1 METPA
6 VRKPL
11 PQWSRLLILMVSL
24 MFAGSIYGIVSGAM
38 TFKATFEHSQEA
50 PYIKKVAS
58 GIAGFP
64 DPLPAGYEYVFGADL
79 DLFWSTNLRFV
90 GVDYAATEPGTAS
103 EAKKR
108 DKDGKEEKD
117 RVEKKV
123 EVKGK
128 QQILFFSCKGK
139 GETDELLDSAYR
151 IGLNTHGFSGKFI
164 KLVSRGSWT
173 FQGATMPYIVG
184 EVEDPKDEKHM
195 GLVAC
200 MILPEKEK
208 ILLLYAVQLDD
219 EKKFDINV
227 CMNLLKEMSGF

>member
-1 METPA
+1 METQA

-38 TFKATFEHSQEA
+38 AFKATFEHSQEA
-50 PYIKKVAS
+50 PYIKKVAG

-64 DPLPAGYEYVFGADL
+64 DPLPSGYEYVFGADL
-79 DLFWSTNLRFV
+79 DLFWTTNLKFV
-90 GVDYAATEPGTAS
+90 GVDYAADATETESAG
-103 EAKKR
+103 KKS
-108 DKDGKEEKD
+108 DKDVKEDKTS
-117 RVEKKV
+117 
-123 EVKGK
+123 VKGR

-139 GETDELLDSAYR
+139 GETEELLDSAYR
-151 IGLNTHGFSGKFI
+151 IGLNTHGFSGKFT
-164 KLVSRGSWT
+164 KAVSRGSWT

-184 EVEDPKDEKHM
+184 EVEDPKEEKHM

-219 EKKFDINV
+219 EKKYDINV